1 MNKLVKDALVLTA
14 ITLIAGVCLGG
25 VYEITKDPIAK
36 AQESATQ
43 ESYKAVFADAASFE
57 DLEGFDADAATKI
70 AADAGYTDDDIT
82 NCVVAKDDAGQA
94 IGYVITIT
102 SHAGY
107 GGDITFSMGV
117 TNDGT
122 LNGYSITDISETA
135 GLGMKAKEPDFKD
148 QFNGMKAQKLEV
160 TKTDATADNQVQA
173 ISGATYTSK
182 AVTGATN
189 AAIYFVENC
198 VGK

>member
-107 GGDITFSMGV
+107 GGDITVLYGC
-117 TNDGT
+117 DKRW
-122 LNGYSITDISETA
+122 Y
-135 GLGMKAKEPDFKD
+135 FKWL
-148 QFNGMKAQKLEV
+148 FH
-160 TKTDATADNQVQA
+160 
-173 ISGATYTSK
+173 YR
-182 AVTGATN
+182 
-189 AAIYFVENC
+189 Y
-198 VGK
+198 

>member
-135 GLGMKAKEPDFKD
+135 GLGMKAKEDGFMS
-148 QFNGMKAQKLEV
+148 QFAGIPAGRSWKLPSLARQPIQRSKPSV
-160 TKTDATADNQVQA
+160 VQRSHLRQLPMVSMLVLLITTAL
-173 ISGATYTSK
+173 
-182 AVTGATN
+182 
-189 AAIYFVENC
+189 
-198 VGK
+198 

>member
-57 DLEGFDADAATKI
+57 DLEGF
-70 AADAGYTDDDIT
+70 DAGYTDDDIT

-135 GLGMKAKEPDFKD
+135 GLGMKAKEDGFMS
-148 QFNGMKAQKLEV
+148 QFAGIPAQILEV
-160 TKTDATADNQVQA
+160 TKSGKTADTEIEA
-173 ISGATYTSK
+173 ISGATITSK
-182 AVTGATN
+182 AVTYGVDAGLTYYNSLVGGASN
-189 AAIYFVENC
+189 E
-198 VGK
+198 